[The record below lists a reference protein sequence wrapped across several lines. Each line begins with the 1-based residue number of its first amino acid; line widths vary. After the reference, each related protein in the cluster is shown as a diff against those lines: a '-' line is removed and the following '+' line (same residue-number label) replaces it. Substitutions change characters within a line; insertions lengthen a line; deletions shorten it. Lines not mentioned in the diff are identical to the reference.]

1 MNRSELIAAVAARLD
16 TTKGNA
22 AQMVDTVLGVIAD
35 RLTEEREEVAI
46 ADFGRFSIK
55 QQPERQGINPQT
67 GEKITIEA
75 KEKVSKEI
83 KKLNDEISRLL
94 KNLQIMHEKYTNYLR
109 RRG

>member
-1 MNRSELIAAVAARLD
+1 MAIGDFLTSRTTIPDMNRSELIAAVAARLD

-75 KEKVSKEI
+75 KEKVVFKASTSLEYY
-83 KKLNDEISRLL
+83 SR
-94 KNLQIMHEKYTNYLR
+94 KHN
-109 RRG
+109 

>member
-1 MNRSELIAAVAARLD
+1 MAIGDFLTSRTTRPDMNRSELIAAVAARLD

-75 KEKVSKEI
+75 KEKIVFKASTSLEYY
-83 KKLNDEISRLL
+83 SR
-94 KNLQIMHEKYTNYLR
+94 KHN
-109 RRG
+109 

>member
-1 MNRSELIAAVAARLD
+1 MAIGDFLTSRTTRSDMNRSELIAAVAARLD

-67 GEKITIEA
+67 GEKMTIEA
-75 KEKVSKEI
+75 KEKIVFKASTSLEYY
-83 KKLNDEISRLL
+83 SR
-94 KNLQIMHEKYTNYLR
+94 KHN
-109 RRG
+109 